1 MLYEL
6 IKESLEI
13 AIIMK
18 SIKELEKSEKL
29 YIEASK
35 LDLAEECKVE
45 RESLE
50 KLIGKAESVEKLK
63 SYIESQYG
71 KIQMKHL
78 KMRV

>member
-29 YIEASK
+29 YIEASRP
-35 LDLAEECKVE
+35 DLAEECKVE
-45 RESLE
+45 RGS
-50 KLIGKAESVEKLK
+50 
-63 SYIESQYG
+63 
-71 KIQMKHL
+71 
-78 KMRV
+78 